1 MGNVDRTD
9 VAMKNQKVN
18 RIESKNLKNRRKRMI
33 VALKVAA
40 MKNRNVV
47 QKVVRQ
53 IRNQNQK
60 NLDQNPKSLVRNPK
74 SLDQNPKSV
83 HTESRKNRKVRNPKT
98 KTLALAVFAAHRR
111 GN

>member
-1 MGNVDRTD
+1 
-9 VAMKNQKVN
+9 
-18 RIESKNLKNRRKRMI
+18 
-33 VALKVAA
+33 

-74 SLDQNPKSV
+74 SLVRNPKSLDQNPKSV
-83 HTESRKNRKVRNPKT
+83 HTESLKNQKT
-98 KTLALAVFAAHRR
+98 MTLALAVFAAHQRK
-111 GN
+111 N

>member
-1 MGNVDRTD
+1 MGNR
-9 VAMKNQKVN
+9 
-18 RIESKNLKNRRKRMI
+18 RNRRKRMI
-33 VALKVAA
+33 VVLKVAA

-60 NLDQNPKSLVRNPK
+60 NLDQNPKSLVRNPKSLVRNPK